1 MRAREEMRTLV
12 LNASVSFHVEL
23 QQCGQWAV
31 DRIDLGNIDGVAKG
45 C

>member
-1 MRAREEMRTLV
+1 MRAREEMRAFV
-12 LNASVSFHVEL
+12 LNAPVSFHVEL

>member
-1 MRAREEMRTLV
+1 MRAREEMRAFM

-23 QQCGQWAV
+23 QQCGQWSV
-31 DRIDLGNIDGVAKG
+31 DRIDLGNIDGVAKR